1 MDAGEMK
8 IEGSK
13 CKYFLSLFKKS
24 DWRVKERETKV
35 SVKELFLVKVRGQ

>member
-8 IEGSK
+8 IEGSE

-24 DWRVKERETKV
+24 DWRVKE
-35 SVKELFLVKVRGQ
+35 G